1 MNDVAEA
8 EARYSADWW
17 ESRTLEEL
25 QDLARTGLASGDIG
39 SGALREIERRAQERA
54 IADQHQQ
61 ELEVVEKQG
70 LRIRLLVAVLIAL
83 LVGVIA
89 VVLLR

>member
-8 EARYSADWW
+8 EARYSENWW

-25 QDLARTGLASGDIG
+25 QDLARTGLASGNVG
-39 SGALREIERRAQERA
+39 SGALCEIERRARERA
-54 IADQHQQ
+54 SADQQKT
-61 ELEVVEKQG
+61 ELRAVEKES
-70 LRIRLLVAVLIAL
+70 LRIRLLAVVLIAL

>member
-70 LRIRLLVAVLIAL
+70 LRIRLLVAVLLAL